1 MLKAEAI
8 NNQRFLEAQR
18 SLVRDQL
25 AITNA
30 QREAAGLPAITIEN
44 LTADFTDAVTQ
55 AQNIL
60 DSLTAQEGLLDTI
73 LSERLKQNQK
83 IAELAEKEAQIKTR
97 SLAENIVFTK
107 ELQKLDKQIADQQQ
121 KALSAESEAAIK
133 DSIAKTDSLISERQ
147 KLQENRDLQ
156 NEKFKEEEA
165 AVKRSAAE
173 RIADI
178 ERQT

>member
-1 MLKAEAI
+1 MRRNFGSKGTGLYFSDVFNAKHLSIGNFPPRLKFNGFDEFFINPDLKAEAI
-8 NNQRFLEAQR
+8 NNQRFLEAQK

-83 IAELAEKEAQIKTR
+83 IAELEEEILNLQNKIYENELEIR
-97 SLAENIVFTK
+97 SLENSRSFN
-107 ELQKLDKQIADQQQ
+107 DFN
-121 KALSAESEAAIK
+121 S
-133 DSIAKTDSLISERQ
+133 KT
-147 KLQENRDLQ
+147 
-156 NEKFKEEEA
+156 
-165 AVKRSAAE
+165 
-173 RIADI
+173 
-178 ERQT
+178 